1 MPEFFNVLPP
11 DQAITLLFEN
21 LQPEIGSEIVATES
35 SLGRILC
42 ADITSS
48 ENLPL
53 FARSSMD
60 GFAVKADD
68 TFGTSGSLPAYLTVK
83 AEVPV
88 GKTTKSIVQPGT
100 SIKVHT
106 GSALPNGANAVVIM
120 ENTQSVDE
128 NTIEVLKPVA
138 PGENVIPEGEE
149 IKAKTT
155 VFHKGAIVRAQD
167 IGGLMALGIT
177 EIAVTRKVR
186 IALISTGDEVI
197 HPTRT
202 PLPGQVRDINSYTL
216 AALIQKYP
224 AFTVK
229 SHLVG
234 DNLNQLK
241 KAAQESLELAD
252 MLIISAGSSVSSRDL
267 TSTIVNELGTPGV
280 ITHGLA
286 IKPGKPSI
294 LGVVGNKPVFG
305 LPGNPVSAINVFDLI
320 VRPTIYYMGGCDL
333 SPYPNTQKA
342 VLLKNI
348 PSAPGRED
356 YVQVKLISDNG
367 KLFAEP
373 VFGESNLIYL
383 LVRSDGT
390 VGVPLDKNGLYAGEE
405 VTVYI
410 ND

>member
-11 DQAITLLFEN
+11 DQAITLLFEH
-21 LQPEIGSEIVATES
+21 LQPELESEVVATES
-35 SLGRILC
+35 SMGRILFE
-42 ADITSS
+42 DITSS

-60 GFAVKADD
+60 GFAVRAED
-68 TFGTSGSLPAYLTVK
+68 TFGASGSLPSYLTVA

-88 GKTTKSIVQPGT
+88 GTTTKSIVHLGT

-106 GSALPNGANAVVIM
+106 GSALPIGANAVLIM
-120 ENTQSVDE
+120 ENTQYVDE
-128 NTIEVLKPVA
+128 ETIEVLRPVA
-138 PGENVIPEGEE
+138 SGENVILEGEE
-149 IKAKTT
+149 IKAKAT
-155 VFHKGAIVRAQD
+155 VFRKGAVVRAQD

-177 EIAVTRKVR
+177 KVTVTRKVR
-186 IALISTGDEVI
+186 VALISTGDEVI

-216 AALIQKYP
+216 ASLIQKYP
-224 AFTVK
+224 ALTVK
-229 SHLVG
+229 SHLVR
-234 DNLNQLK
+234 DNLSQLRK
-241 KAAQESLELAD
+241 VARKSLELAD

-267 TSTIVNELGTPGV
+267 TSSIINDLGTPGV

-286 IKPGKPSI
+286 IKPGKPTI

-320 VRPTIYYMGGCDL
+320 VRPTIYYMGGCDF

-367 KLFAEP
+367 ELFADP

-390 VGVPLDKNGLYAGEE
+390 VSVPLNKNGLYAGEE
-405 VTVYI
+405 VTVHI